1 MKRLIFSF
9 SLFLAAVAGWNI
21 SAQNIQTPYI
31 EIDENITKDV
41 TPDKITLSISID
53 EKNYRKTSIA
63 QLEKE
68 MISALKSIDIDV
80 AKKLKVNDMSSSLKY
95 AKARNQDATL
105 YKSYSLELSDVTTAS
120 AVLASLQEIGISNI
134 SVDKVEYSAIDSL
147 TMALQAEA
155 VVKARNRAE
164 TMVKAIGQELG
175 KAIYIVTSSSR
186 SNAVRTKA
194 YAKMAL
200 ADNMAVETAEPLPAL
215 EFKDIQ
221 VSVYVNVR
229 FEL

>member
-31 EIDENITKDV
+31 EIDENVTKDV

-95 AKARNQDATL
+95 AKAKNQDATL
-105 YKSYSLELSDVTTAS
+105 YKSYSLELSDVATAS